1 MTEGASPEMPIQD
14 LGWYVRIKY
23 RVQIVDGPVLK
34 GLNEPEIMDFVTG
47 YRQVIPG
54 LENRLIGHLTGE
66 TLSFTVPAE
75 EAFGPRHQELEFEK
89 RKVDFHF
96 PAGIIPYP
104 GMELPMISH
113 HSNAPDTVIIKE
125 IREDTIII
133 DCNHPLSGK
142 AFHYELEIVEARPA
156 KENEVCGEWEQTS
169 NGPCHSKLPTIV
181 LGKEAEED
189 NKDC

>member
-89 RKVDFHF
+89 
-96 PAGIIPYP
+96 
-104 GMELPMISH
+104 
-113 HSNAPDTVIIKE
+113 
-125 IREDTIII
+125 
-133 DCNHPLSGK
+133 
-142 AFHYELEIVEARPA
+142 
-156 KENEVCGEWEQTS
+156 
-169 NGPCHSKLPTIV
+169 SK
-181 LGKEAEED
+181 G
-189 NKDC
+189 